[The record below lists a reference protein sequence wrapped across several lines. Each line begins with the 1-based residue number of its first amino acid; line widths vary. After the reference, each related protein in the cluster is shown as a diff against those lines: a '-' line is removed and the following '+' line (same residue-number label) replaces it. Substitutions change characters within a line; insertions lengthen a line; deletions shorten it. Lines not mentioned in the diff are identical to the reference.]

1 MPAAKPSFPQFSIR
15 LSPDD
20 LEFVRELRRRDR
32 AFGDSPRRSLNEV
45 IRTLVS
51 AMRTWFGLPRF
62 MTEALEA
69 DMRVRGLDLY
79 GYLQDLLARHYEEL
93 SRSSPARE
101 RLSEPTA
108 PHS

>member
-1 MPAAKPSFPQFSIR
+1 MHAAKPPFAQFSIR

-20 LEFVRELRRRDR
+20 LAFVRELRRRDR

-45 IRTLVS
+45 IRTLVT

-62 MTEALEA
+62 MAEALAA
-69 DMRVRGLDLY
+69 DMRGRGLDLY

-93 SRSSPARE
+93 ARGSPCAE
-101 RLSEPTA
+101 RPQEHTA
-108 PHS
+108 PHP

>member
-1 MPAAKPSFPQFSIR
+1 MHAAKPSFPQFSIR
-15 LSPDD
+15 LYPDD
-20 LEFVRELRRRDR
+20 LAFVRELRRRDR

-45 IRTLVS
+45 IRTLVT

-62 MTEALEA
+62 MAEALEA

-93 SRSSPARE
+93 ARSSAPRE
-101 RLSEPTA
+101 RLSEQPA
-108 PHS
+108 SHP